1 MWLLILLAATTF
13 LSDDQ
18 TLDNEIASAAQ
29 LVGDIASV
37 KSHLT
42 MKTLFALL
50 FTVWS
55 QSDARPQNSV
65 NSFSTFSNFDPR
77 TQTFSAGSNTQLTQT
92 FSGQDSFSTSGLFS
106 QGSSGFDIL
115 DGNDFLDPNLP
126 FGGRRD
132 IFSDANGKQR
142 LQKFIAK

>member
-92 FSGQDSFSTSGLFS
+92 ISGQVSFPKGNSEFE
-106 QGSSGFDIL
+106 IL
-115 DGNDFLDPNLP
+115 GRKNFLDPTLP
-126 FGGRRD
+126 FWRRSGH
-132 IFSDANGKQR
+132 IF
-142 LQKFIAK
+142 